1 MYLYTFF
8 LMATANVTEA
18 MKDFFLFFNLSVVLL
33 LANILQPLL
42 VAGLS
47 ILQPFKQD
55 GHLAYVG
62 LLRFFFFKLS
72 VMFYVGF
79 FSLLSDKF
87 FFLITEKSVC
97 DPPFGP
103 ITAF

>member
-62 LLRFFFFKLS
+62 LLRFFFLNYQLCSMWASFP
-72 VMFYVGF
+72 FYRI
-79 FSLLSDKF
+79 SF
-87 FFLITEKSVC
+87 FF
-97 DPPFGP
+97 
-103 ITAF
+103 

>member
-1 MYLYTFF
+1 MYLYTVF

-33 LANILQPLL
+33 PANILQHLL

-62 LLRFFFFKLS
+62 LLRFFFFFLNYQLCS
-72 VMFYVGF
+72 MWASFPFYRI
-79 FSLLSDKF
+79 SF
-87 FFLITEKSVC
+87 FFFDNREICL
-97 DPPFGP
+97 
-103 ITAF
+103 